1 MRHVFTREELY
12 ELVWSRAVVRVAAD
26 LGVSDVAL
34 RKHCVKHRI
43 PLPDVNYWG
52 QRQAGKQPRRKRL
65 LKAPKGVPDQIV
77 ICPRSLKVA
86 APSVQE
92 SVVAARAR
100 TAEVPERQDMHP
112 LVAHTIEAARNAEL
126 DEWQAISGLG
136 SDAFSIRVHPGTL
149 PRVEQLLNALV
160 HAAHARGLKFQPGWG
175 GLELVVDG
183 EAVSFAVIETI
194 QRKRRL
200 ETAEEQAARDAGQPA
215 DDDVE
220 AWLDYDEATQIPWWE
235 FTPTG
240 ELRIEMGGWTNVIG
254 ATRKFVDTR
263 SRKLESRIDDLLASF
278 AAFAAGAKIERAR
291 QVERARLE
299 GFARAER
306 LRQTRLAELEAE
318 RVAWLDQK
326 LKAIA
331 ERDGLRQFLEEQVR
345 SSPVSE
351 NHAAMLEWLRDRL
364 HAAEQ
369 RVASWTLRAEVD
381 EMEAFHRAAFDIA
394 SQAGRLS
401 PDLAP

>member
-12 ELVWSRAVVRVAAD
+12 ELVWSRAVVKVAAD

-34 RKHCVKHRI
+34 RKHCIKHRI
-43 PLPDVNYWG
+43 PLPDVKYWG

-65 LKAPKGVPDQIV
+65 CRAPKGVSDQIV

-86 APSVQE
+86 APSVQQ
-92 SVVAARAR
+92 SVAAARAR
-100 TAEVPERQDMHP
+100 TAEASDRQDTHP
-112 LVAHTIEAARNAEL
+112 LVAHTIEAARDAEL

-136 SDAFSIRVHPGTL
+136 SDAFSIRVHPGAL

-175 GLELVVDG
+175 GLALVVDG

-194 QRKRRL
+194 RRKRRI
-200 ETAEEQAARDAGQPA
+200 ETAEECAARDAGRPG

-263 SRKLESRIDDLLASF
+263 SRKLETRIDDLLASF

-291 QVERARLE
+291 QAERARLE
-299 GFARAER
+299 GLARAER
-306 LRQTRLAELEAE
+306 LRQARLAEFEAE

-331 ERDGLRQFLEEQVR
+331 ERDRLRQFLEEQAR
-345 SSPVSE
+345 SGQVSE
-351 NHAAMLEWLRDRL
+351 NHTAMLEWLRDRL
-364 HAAEQ
+364 HATEQ
-369 RVASWTLRAEVD
+369 RVASRAVRAEVED
-381 EMEAFHRAAFDIA
+381 MEAFHRTAFDMA
-394 SQAGRLS
+394 LRTGQLS

>member
-12 ELVWSRAVVRVAAD
+12 ELVWSRAVVKVAAD

-34 RKHCVKHRI
+34 RKHCIKHRI
-43 PLPDVNYWG
+43 PLPDVKYWG

-65 LKAPKGVPDQIV
+65 YKAPKGVSDQIV

-86 APSVQE
+86 APSVQQ
-92 SVVAARAR
+92 SVAAARAR
-100 TAEVPERQDMHP
+100 TAEASDRQDTHP
-112 LVAHTIEAARNAEL
+112 LVAHTIEAARDAEL

-136 SDAFSIRVHPGTL
+136 SDAFSIRIHPGTL
-149 PRVEQLLNALV
+149 PRVEKLLNALV
-160 HAAHARGLKFQPGWG
+160 HAAHAQGLRFQPGWG
-175 GLELVVDG
+175 GLELVIDG
-183 EAVSFAVIETI
+183 EGVAFAVIETI
-194 QRKRRL
+194 RRKRRL

-215 DDDVE
+215 DDDDVE
-220 AWLDYDEATQIPWWE
+220 AWLDYDQATQIPWWE

-291 QVERARLE
+291 QAERVRIE
-299 GFARAER
+299 GLARAER
-306 LRQTRLAELEAE
+306 LRQARLAEFEAE
-318 RVAWLDQK
+318 RVAWLDRK

-331 ERDGLRQFLEEQVR
+331 ERDGLRQFVEEQMR

-364 HAAEQ
+364 HAAER

-381 EMEAFHRAAFDIA
+381 EMDAFHRTAFDTAPVGA
-394 SQAGRLS
+394 SAAGE
-401 PDLAP
+401 